1 MAPVIYARNNRCS
14 QFIVKNSI
22 IEENGRYSNSTRRVK
37 SMLIAPNE
45 EKMWEEQPIT
55 YKISAL
61 NDMYS
66 DVEITT
72 DYLKAQRR
80 ILRLTDRQQVPKF
93 LEELKNHNYIDL
105 EVFAKIGYFWNIK
118 KQSRLIE
125 SILINIP
132 LPPIILFEKNYG
144 SYELIDG
151 KQRII
156 AIRDFYN
163 NKYQLTGL
171 EFLSEFEGC
180 TYDELPIE
188 FRSNIDNHYISSI
201 ALLTNSNFEVE
212 EALYLKQITF
222 ERYNINRAGLTKQ
235 QVRNCLYN
243 GKFNQLLMELSSN
256 PIFVNAW
263 SLLNNNGITKNL
275 HSLDFAELVL
285 RFFALRHI
293 DESCKEIESF
303 IDLYMI
309 KSMKFS
315 DEDIKI
321 LRYIFITTINL
332 AYEIY
337 EDNLFKPYN
346 LQLDTW
352 LHHAKLACY
361 DAVMVG
367 LSKHLDKTKALL
379 SEKQNIIEETKKL
392 FNKNYSKL
400 LEDEGSKKAY
410 VQEIISLFDD
420 MLSTVIVK

>member
-1 MAPVIYARNNRCS
+1 
-14 QFIVKNSI
+14 
-22 IEENGRYSNSTRRVK
+22 
-37 SMLIAPNE
+37 MLLAPNE
-45 EKMWEEQPIT
+45 EKMWEEQPMK
-55 YKISAL
+55 YNISAL
-61 NDMYS
+61 DNMYS

-72 DYLKAQRR
+72 DYLKAKKR
-80 ILRLTDRQQVPKF
+80 ILRLIDRQQLPGF
-93 LEELKNHNYIDL
+93 LEALKNRDYIDL
-105 EVFAKIGYFWNIK
+105 ELFAQISNFWDAK

-132 LPPIILFEKNYG
+132 VPPIILFEKRYG
-144 SYELIDG
+144 YYELLDG

-188 FRSNIDNHYISSI
+188 FRRNIDNHYISSI
-201 ALLTNSNFEVE
+201 ALLTDSNFEAS

-222 ERYNINRAGLTKQ
+222 ERYNVNRAGLSKQ
-235 QVRNCLYN
+235 QVRNCLYD
-243 GKFNQLLMELSSN
+243 GKFNQLLIELSSN
-256 PIFVNAW
+256 PIFISAW
-263 SLLNNNGITKNL
+263 SILTNNTNGVTKNL
-275 HSLDFAELVL
+275 YSLEFAELVL

-293 DESCKEIESF
+293 NDSRTEIESF
-303 IDLYMI
+303 LDLYMI

-315 DEDIKI
+315 DEDIKV
-321 LRYIFITTINL
+321 LRYVFITTINL

-346 LQLDTW
+346 LELDTW
-352 LHHAKLACY
+352 LHHANLACY

-367 LSKHLDKTKALL
+367 LSKHLDNTKALL
-379 SEKQNIIEETKKL
+379 SQKQNIIEETKKL
-392 FNKNYSKL
+392 FNKGYSKL
-400 LEDEGSKKAY
+400 LENEANKKAS